1 MARRTIPAPM
11 RVRVPVAFVLGL
23 LVWGLLAAACSDAPE
38 PGVTDASHVLQQA
51 LQAHADGDLDAAA
64 DLYKRVLV
72 LDPENKFAYY
82 NLGLIHQT
90 EGRLGAAA
98 ENYEQAI
105 AIDPTFGPALFNLA
119 TVRAEEGAPEEA
131 IDLYRQVLE
140 VNADNA
146 AAHLNLGFLLVDN
159 GERKEG
165 KAELAIAVQLD
176 PTLESRIP
184 DELLVVGDATGP

>member
-1 MARRTIPAPM
+1 MRACART
-11 RVRVPVAFVLGL
+11 AFVLGL
-23 LVWGLLAAACSDAPE
+23 LVWGLFAVACSDDTEPQGGE
-38 PGVTDASHVLQQA
+38 PGPTLQEA

-64 DLYKRVLV
+64 DLYKQVLV

-98 ENYEQAI
+98 EQYQLALG
-105 AIDPTFGPALFNLA
+105 IDPAFGPALFNLA
-119 TVRAEEGAPEEA
+119 TVRTEEGAAEEA
-131 IDLYRQVLE
+131 IDVYRQALE

-159 GERKEG
+159 GERNEG

-184 DELLVVGDATGP
+184 DELLVVGDTTGP

>member
-1 MARRTIPAPM
+1 MRACARILLFA
-11 RVRVPVAFVLGL
+11 GL
-23 LVWGLLAAACSDAPE
+23 LLGVLSVACSSDVEQPQGGEAGE
-38 PGVTDASHVLQQA
+38 VLQQA

>member
-1 MARRTIPAPM
+1 MRACART
-11 RVRVPVAFVLGL
+11 AFVLGL
-23 LVWGLLAAACSDAPE
+23 LVWGLFAVACSDDTEPQGGE
-38 PGVTDASHVLQQA
+38 PGPTLQEA

-64 DLYKRVLV
+64 DLYKQVLV

-90 EGRLGAAA
+90 EDGSGLRPRVPAGLDRSA
-98 ENYEQAI
+98 
-105 AIDPTFGPALFNLA
+105 FGPALFNLA
-119 TVRAEEGAPEEA
+119 TVRTEEGAAEEA
-131 IDLYRQVLE
+131 IDLYRQALE

-146 AAHLNLGFLLVDN
+146 AARLNLGFLLVDI

-184 DELLVVGDATGP
+184 DELLVVGDTTGP

>member
-1 MARRTIPAPM
+1 MRARART
-11 RVRVPVAFVLGL
+11 VFVLGL
-23 LVWGLLAAACSDAPE
+23 LVWGLLAVACSGDPE
-38 PGVTDASHVLQQA
+38 PPPDDASGVLRQA
-51 LQAHADGDLDAAA
+51 LQAHADGDLDQAA
-64 DLYKRVLV
+64 DLYKQVLV

-98 ENYEQAI
+98 ENYELAI
-105 AIDPTFGPALFNLA
+105 AIDPAFGPALFNLA
-119 TVRAEEGAPEEA
+119 TVRTEEGQAEEA

-146 AAHLNLGFLLVDN
+146 AAHLNLGFLLVDT
-159 GERKEG
+159 GDRKAG

-176 PTLESRIP
+176 PALESRIP
-184 DELLVVGDATGP
+184 DRLLIVGDTTGP